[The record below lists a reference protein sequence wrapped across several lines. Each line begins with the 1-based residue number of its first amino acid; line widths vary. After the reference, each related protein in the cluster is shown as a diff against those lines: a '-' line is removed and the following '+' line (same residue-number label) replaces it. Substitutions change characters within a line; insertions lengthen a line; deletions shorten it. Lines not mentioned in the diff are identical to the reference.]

1 MEIIRIPI
9 SELTPDPNN
18 AKDHPEEQIQQIE
31 ESIRRWGFND
41 PLGVW
46 GDENLIVEGH
56 GRYEALK
63 RLGYD
68 EVECIRLDQL
78 TDEERRAYAL
88 VHNNLTMNTGWI
100 PAALDLNLDAIGA
113 IDMSQFGFDIPGID
127 NPMEAEDD
135 NYDGAV
141 PDQPRSQTGQIW
153 VLGNHRLMCGDSANP
168 EDMKNLMGGGG
179 VKQSLSLLT
188 RLMEW
193 Q

>member
-168 EDMKNLMGGGG
+168 EDMKNLMGG

>member
-100 PAALDLNLDAIGA
+100 PAALDLNLDAIGT
-113 IDMSQFGFDIPGID
+113 IDMSLFGFKGQEDWFQTRERFD
-127 NPMEAEDD
+127 NSRQEGNDEYNDFLDKFEQTKTTDD
-135 NYDGAV
+135 CYT
-141 PDQPRSQTGQIW
+141 PD
-153 VLGNHRLMCGDSANP
+153 
-168 EDMKNLMGGGG
+168 
-179 VKQSLSLLT
+179 
-188 RLMEW
+188 
-193 Q
+193 

>member
-9 SELTPDPNN
+9 GELTPDPNN

-168 EDMKNLMGGGG
+168 EDMKNLMGGG